1 MGDIA
6 EKPAEFPMPAY
17 AVTYVVALLL
27 IFFAMSGMPPTN
39 YSATGS
45 LQAMTS
51 TANTFA
57 GMAFQAVAWMVAL
70 ALMWKSHRAILETCR
85 RMKAI
90 TLLSL
95 FAPLSALWSQNP
107 SNSFRRGVFLLLGT
121 LFVFYLVHTFSAWE
135 LGQIIVIGG
144 IGAGLLGIAASLLF
158 PGIGL
163 DAVNGNAWQGVF
175 RSKNGC
181 AQVMLFFLTPALS
194 LRFSSQLMRLLCWML
209 VVLALVLIV
218 MANAKTSW
226 ILTAAYVLLMGAVFY
241 LRRFRRRD
249 ATFLALTGF
258 AVLALFIVAIPFLL
272 SSLLPILGKNES
284 LSGRLPLWGAAVV
297 SLLKRPILGYG
308 FASFWTGL
316 QGESLNIYMS
326 TQFEIYQAQNGLLEL
341 GLELGLVGV
350 ALAMLT
356 LFKALRD
363 ALICFQFGHCEVVNW
378 YFGLLALTISY
389 NVDEAFLAR
398 EHFLPWLLYLVAC
411 TGLAAEARKV
421 STMRRARLS
430 TTEAFSMEGTRVA
443 SVA

>member
-1 MGDIA
+1 
-6 EKPAEFPMPAY
+6 MPAY

-39 YSATGS
+39 YSAAGS

-51 TANTFA
+51 TANTLA
-57 GMAFQAVAWMVAL
+57 GMAFQAAAWVAAL
-70 ALMWKSHRAILETCR
+70 ALMWKSHKAILEMCR
-85 RMKAI
+85 RMKAVM
-90 TLLSL
+90 LLSSL
-95 FAPLSALWSQNP
+95 APLSALWSQNP
-107 SNSFRRGVFLLLGT
+107 ANSLRRGAFLLLGT
-121 LFVFYLVHTFSAWE
+121 LFVFYLVHAFSARE
-135 LGQIIVIGG
+135 LGQIIVIAG
-144 IGAGLLGIAASLLF
+144 IGAGLLGIAASVLF

-163 DAVNGNAWQGVF
+163 DAANGNAWQGVF

-181 AQVMLFFLTPALS
+181 AQVMLFFLTPVLS
-194 LRFSSQLMRLLCWML
+194 LRFPSQLVRILCWTL
-209 VVLALVLIV
+209 VVVASVLIV

-226 ILTAAYVLLMGAVFY
+226 ILTAVYVILMAAVSY
-241 LRRFRRRD
+241 LRRFRRKD
-249 ATFLALTGF
+249 ATFLALVGF
-258 AVLALFIVAIPFLL
+258 AMLAVFVVAIPFLL
-272 SSLLPILGKNES
+272 SSVLPILGKNES

-297 SLLKRPILGYG
+297 SIFKRPILGYG

-350 ALAMLT
+350 GLAMLT
-356 LFKALRD
+356 LLKALRD
-363 ALICFQFGHCEVVNW
+363 ALICFQFSHSDVVNW

-421 STMRRARLS
+421 SAVRRLRLAS
-430 TTEAFSMEGTRVA
+430 IEAISMEGTQAALVA
-443 SVA
+443 R